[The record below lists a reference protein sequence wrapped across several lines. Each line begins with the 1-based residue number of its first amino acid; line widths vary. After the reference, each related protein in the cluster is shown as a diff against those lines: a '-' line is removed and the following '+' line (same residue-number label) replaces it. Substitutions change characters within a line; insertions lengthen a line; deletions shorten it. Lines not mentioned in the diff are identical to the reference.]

1 MLKLYQEELPMLGI
15 PELATAAVTA
25 LVPYLAA
32 AGTEGAKKV
41 GGAAGEKLA
50 GIFGKLKARLLPAG
64 REALSDL
71 EKAPADPD
79 TQATLR
85 QQLKK
90 QLSEDADLHA
100 MLTALLEELRS
111 AGPAVT
117 QTSTIVGTD
126 NSSVQ
131 ISGSGNQVGGL
142 GRKS

>member
-1 MLKLYQEELPMLGI
+1 MLPI

-41 GGAAGEKLA
+41 GSVAGEKLA
-50 GIFGKLKARLLPAG
+50 GLFGKLKARLSPAG
-64 REALSDL
+64 QVALSNL
-71 EKAPADPD
+71 EKTPTDPN
-79 TQATLR
+79 TQTILG

-90 QLSEDADLHA
+90 QLGEDADLHA
-100 MLTALLEELRS
+100 VLTALLEELRS
-111 AGPAVT
+111 AAPAVT

-126 NSSVQ
+126 NSNVQ